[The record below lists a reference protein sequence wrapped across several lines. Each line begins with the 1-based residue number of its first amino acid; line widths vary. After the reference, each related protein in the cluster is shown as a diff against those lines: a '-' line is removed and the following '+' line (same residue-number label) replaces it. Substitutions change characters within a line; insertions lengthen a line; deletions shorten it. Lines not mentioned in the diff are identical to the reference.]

1 MATFRHIH
9 VASAKSP
16 LEGSGS
22 RQHLINLIERIAR
35 SDQDALAEFYDA
47 TSPTVLGFVRKI
59 LNNLSLAEDTTLEV
73 YLKVWRNARRYDL
86 TRGAPWTWL
95 LMLARTSAIDC
106 LRACKK
112 ELSGQPLECLISI
125 ADDSPSAEETLA
137 RNGRNGDIRSALES
151 LSWIQREAIEL
162 SFYSGLTHAEI
173 AAKLRQPL
181 GTVKSHI
188 RIGMLRLRD
197 RLESQ

>member
-1 MATFRHIH
+1 M
-9 VASAKSP
+9 ASAKP
-16 LEGSGS
+16 TLDDSGS
-22 RQHLINLIERIAR
+22 KPHLISLIERIAR
-35 SDQDALAEFYDA
+35 SDQNALAEFYDS
-47 TSPTVLGFVRKI
+47 TSPTVLGFVDKI
-59 LNNLSLAEDTTLEV
+59 LNNPSLSEDTTLEV
-73 YLKVWRNARRYDL
+73 YLKVWRNAGRYDPI
-86 TRGAPWTWL
+86 RGAPWTWL
-95 LMLARTSAIDC
+95 LMLARSSAIDC

-112 ELSGQPLECLISI
+112 ELSEQPLGCLISI

-137 RNGRNGDIRSALES
+137 GNGTHGDLRSALES
-151 LSWIQREAIEL
+151 LSQIHREAIEL

-173 AAKLRQPL
+173 ATKLRQPL